1 MAHFRTTLTKLTAP
15 ALVLLLASACT
26 APRVRPALAL
36 TPPPKMPSLIGRA
49 NRLGQ
54 TLLGRSVEDRPIN
67 GHVFGSGNDSI
78 LIMATIHGNE
88 WAGTPLLM
96 RLADHL
102 ATHPEL
108 VRGRRVV
115 LIPVVNPDGYD
126 RRLRYNANR
135 IDLNRNFPAGNRSNN
150 HRNGKRALSEPE
162 SRAIHEA
169 IQRYRPDRIVSI
181 HQPVGCLDY
190 DGPASALA
198 RAMAD
203 ASGMKV
209 RRLGTRP
216 GSLGSYAGNTLG
228 IPTITLE
235 LPGRATRLDED
246 GLWEE
251 YGPMLLAA
259 ISAEDSSTK

>member
-1 MAHFRTTLTKLTAP
+1 M
-15 ALVLLLASACT
+15 LASACST
-26 APRVRPALAL
+26 PHVRPALDV
-36 TPPPKMPSLIGRA
+36 TSTRRVPSLIGRP

-54 TLLGRSVEDRPIN
+54 ILLGRSVEDRPIH

-78 LIMATIHGNE
+78 LILATIHGNE

-115 LIPVVNPDGYD
+115 LIPVVNPDGYN
-126 RRLRYNANR
+126 RRRRYNANR
-135 IDLNRNFPAGNRSNN
+135 IDLNRNFPAENRSNN
-150 HRNGKRALSEPE
+150 RRNGKRALSEPE

-181 HQPVGCLDY
+181 HQPVGCVDY

-209 RRLGTRP
+209 KRLGTRP

-251 YGPMLLAA
+251 YGPMLLVA